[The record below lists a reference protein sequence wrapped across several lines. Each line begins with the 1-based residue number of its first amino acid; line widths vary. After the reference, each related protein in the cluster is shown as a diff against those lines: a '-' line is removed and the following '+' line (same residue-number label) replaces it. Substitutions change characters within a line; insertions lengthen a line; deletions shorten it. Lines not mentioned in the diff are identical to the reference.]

1 MIYHNHGKIYRVR
14 VHGPDASAPSG
25 SNAANGW
32 VVRVQQGKKYMDP
45 ISLQYQPPGITNI
58 LSPNY
63 SEELANATHIPI
75 VTPK

>member
-1 MIYHNHGKIYRVR
+1 
-14 VHGPDASAPSG
+14 
-25 SNAANGW
+25 
-32 VVRVQQGKKYMDP
+32 MDP